1 MFGVFTLLVAALFTG
16 AAVYVSMA
24 EHPARMTLDDR
35 AALAQWK
42 VSYPRAALM
51 QATLALVGFVL
62 GVLEWLVTGSHV
74 WLIGAL
80 VLVANVPYT
89 LISIM
94 PINDVLK
101 EMPVSEAG
109 PASRADLVQ
118 WGHLHAGRSL
128 LGLIATAIFV
138 WASI

>member
-1 MFGVFTLLVAALFTG
+1 MFGIFTLLAAALFAG
-16 AAVYVSMA
+16 AAVYVSIA
-24 EHPARMTLDDR
+24 EHPARLSLDDR
-35 AALAQWK
+35 AALAEWK

-89 LISIM
+89 LIWIM
-94 PINDVLK
+94 PINAALK
-101 EMPVSEAG
+101 ALPVSEAG
-109 PASRADLVQ
+109 PASRANLVR
-118 WGHLHAGRSL
+118 WGRLHAVRSL
-128 LGLIATAIFV
+128 LGVIATALFV
-138 WASI
+138 WALI